1 MDQPFFTF
9 QSTFKLTYAQF
20 NKAHKDVAVSV
31 GFDPTRFSCKS
42 SRVGGACA
50 LAYAGF
56 PDSYIMTAG
65 RWSSSAFLKYM
76 RVAVQQYSNGL
87 DAISDISKFT
97 ISDMKRLLPTAFN
110 SNVNVSPANVSC

>member
-1 MDQPFFTF
+1 M
-9 QSTFKLTYAQF
+9 AI
-20 NKAHKDVAVSV
+20 SV

-56 PDSYIMTAG
+56 PDSYIMTAV

-76 RVAVQQYSNGL
+76 RVAVQQFSNGL
-87 DAISDISKFT
+87 DAISD
-97 ISDMKRLLPTAFN
+97 
-110 SNVNVSPANVSC
+110 V

>member
-1 MDQPFFTF
+1 M
-9 QSTFKLTYAQF
+9 
-20 NKAHKDVAVSV
+20 VVSV
-31 GFDPTRFSCKS
+31 GFDFTRLACKS

-97 ISDMKRLLPTAFN
+97 ISDMKRLLPTTFS
-110 SNVNVSPANVSC
+110 SNINVSLENVSR